1 MAKLKVEFVEGWTGP
16 LDFQL
21 LNDGVMQDL
30 TTMTVTGQAR
40 NRLNALVD
48 LSSDVAILTATE
60 GKVRLTPDATDFD
73 NALSPYELRFKV
85 VDATTAV
92 VFFPSGEAVTLIV
105 RP

>member
-21 LNDGVMQDL
+21 LNDGVAQDL
-30 TTMTVTGQAR
+30 TSMTVTGQAR
-40 NRLNALVD
+40 TRLATTVD
-48 LSSDVAILTATE
+48 LSSDVTVLSATAGT
-60 GKVRLTPDATDFD
+60 VRLTPDAVDFD
-73 NALSPYELRFKV
+73 NAFSPYELRFKV

>member
-21 LNDGVMQDL
+21 LNDGVAQDL
-30 TTMTVTGQAR
+30 TAITVTGQAR
-40 NRLNALVD
+40 NRLNAAVD
-48 LSSDVAILTATE
+48 LSSDVAILTATD
-60 GKVRLTPDATDFD
+60 GTVRLTPDAVDFESES
-73 NALSPYELRFKV
+73 SPYELRFKA